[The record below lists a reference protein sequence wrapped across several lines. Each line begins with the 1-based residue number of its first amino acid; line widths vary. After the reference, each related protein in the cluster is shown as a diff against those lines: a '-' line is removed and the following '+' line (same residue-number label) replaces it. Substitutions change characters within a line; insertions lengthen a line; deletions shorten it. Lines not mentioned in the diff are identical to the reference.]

1 MNLLKFLFGI
11 IIAQVATYL
20 LLLLAPA
27 ELTMTAFLRLAI
39 PLLIIALV
47 VAFWFSSIAGHHSK
61 DAIVKVKDAFANE
74 REKLRTNAQRAKE
87 RVIREA
93 HKNIAKE
100 TQKAHAKANFKVG
113 AAFAAALGVGAL
125 FIFAQ
130 MVTAGLLAITAT
142 GGVMGGYYWRGRRLE
157 NERVREL
164 ENAKDLKVIESKPK
178 DIKFLKENKSKGNIR

>member
-11 IIAQVATYL
+11 LLAQTATYVLIL
-20 LLLLAPA
+20 LSPA
-27 ELTMTAFLRLAI
+27 ESTMTGVLRLAI
-39 PLLIIALV
+39 PLLIIALIL
-47 VAFWFSSIAGHHSK
+47 AFWFSSIAGHHSK
-61 DAIVKVKDAFANE
+61 DAIGKVKDDFANE
-74 REKLRTNAQRAKE
+74 RDKLRANAQRAKE
-87 RVIREA
+87 RVIKEA

-130 MVTAGLLAITAT
+130 MLTAGLLAITAT

-157 NERVREL
+157 SERFRE
-164 ENAKDLKVIESKPK
+164 IESRKHM
-178 DIKFLKENKSKGNIR
+178 DIIEAKSSQIKVLKKGKS

>member
-11 IIAQVATYL
+11 IIAQVATYVL
-20 LLLLAPA
+20 ILLAPA
-27 ELTMTAFLRLAI
+27 ELNMTGILRLAI

-47 VAFWFSSIAGHHSK
+47 VAFWFNSIAGHHSK
-61 DAIVKVKDAFANE
+61 DAIGKVKDDFANE
-74 REKLRTNAQRAKE
+74 KEKIRANAQRAKE
-87 RVIREA
+87 RVIKES

-130 MVTAGLLAITAT
+130 MLTAGLLAITAT
-142 GGVMGGYYWRGRRLE
+142 GGVMGGYYWRGRRLQ
-157 NERVREL
+157 NDRLREIQSPK
-164 ENAKDLKVIESKPK
+164 NMNVIDSKPSQFK
-178 DIKFLKENKSKGNIR
+178 VLKEDKS

>member
-20 LLLLAPA
+20 LILLAPV
-27 ELTMTAFLRLAI
+27 ELNMTGFLRLAI

-61 DAIVKVKDAFANE
+61 DAIGKVKDEFANE
-74 REKLRTNAQRAKE
+74 RDKIRLNAQRAKE
-87 RVIREA
+87 RVIKEA

-157 NERVREL
+157 NERLREI
-164 ENAKDLKVIESKPK
+164 ETSRNMKVIDSKPSK
-178 DIKFLKENKSKGNIR
+178 VKFLKEEKS

>member
-20 LLLLAPA
+20 LILLAPA
-27 ELTMTAFLRLAI
+27 ELNMTGVLRLAI
-39 PLLIIALV
+39 PLLIISLV
-47 VAFWFSSIAGHHSK
+47 VAFWFNSIAGHHSK
-61 DAIVKVKDAFANE
+61 DAIGKAKDDFANE
-74 REKLRTNAQRAKE
+74 KEKIRANAQRAKE
-87 RVIREA
+87 RVIKES

-157 NERVREL
+157 NERLREL
-164 ENAKDLKVIESKPK
+164 ENPKDRDIIESKPSR
-178 DIKFLKENKSKGNIR
+178 IKFLKEDKS

>member
-11 IIAQVATYL
+11 LLAQAATYVLIL
-20 LLLLAPA
+20 LTPA
-27 ELTMTAFLRLAI
+27 EFTMTGVLRLAI
-39 PLLIIALV
+39 PLLIIALIL
-47 VAFWFSSIAGHHSK
+47 AFWFSSIAGHHSK
-61 DAIVKVKDAFANE
+61 DAIGKVKDEFANE
-74 REKLRTNAQRAKE
+74 RDKLRANAQRAKE
-87 RVIREA
+87 RVIKEA

-130 MVTAGLLAITAT
+130 MLTAGLLALTAT

-157 NERVREL
+157 NERLREI
-164 ENAKDLKVIESKPK
+164 ENRKNMDVIDANSSHIKLLK
-178 DIKFLKENKSKGNIR
+178 KGRS

>member
-11 IIAQVATYL
+11 IIAQVGTYVL
-20 LLLLAPA
+20 ILLAPA
-27 ELTMTAFLRLAI
+27 ELNMTGILRLAI

-47 VAFWFSSIAGHHSK
+47 VAFWFNSIAGHHSK
-61 DAIVKVKDAFANE
+61 DAIGKVKDDFANE
-74 REKLRTNAQRAKE
+74 RDKLRVNAQRAKD
-87 RVIREA
+87 RVIKEA
-93 HKNIAKE
+93 HKNITKE

-130 MVTAGLLAITAT
+130 MITAGLLAITAT

-157 NERVREL
+157 NERLREI
-164 ENAKDLKVIESKPK
+164 ETPKNIKVIDSKPSQK
-178 DIKFLKENKSKGNIR
+178 KLLKEDKS